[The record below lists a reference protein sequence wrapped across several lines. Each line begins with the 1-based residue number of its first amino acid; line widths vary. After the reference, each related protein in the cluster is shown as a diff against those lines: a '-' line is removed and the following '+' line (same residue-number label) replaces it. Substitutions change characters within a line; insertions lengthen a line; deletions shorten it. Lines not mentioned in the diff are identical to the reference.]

1 MPMSCL
7 LCSLGPGPV
16 SVTFIKHIRFYTKA
30 QGSTPSDWSKEMHG
44 ESCWGSWQG
53 WHTVNLMVGDFWS
66 EFLKCQPRVRSGR
79 AEGSPEVRNCQVQA
93 GEGGGI
99 CLHLSCS
106 SCNPVCL
113 FPVGWRAVW
122 SMDGLQPAPLSAL
135 GWTRAGGAEALEAS
149 PCPPPKPC
157 SGPWCGS
164 GMSSWHARAC
174 AGSCSTGSFPTDSR
188 RCVCALPVSPGSYEL
203 CVTCLMNRCWQ
214 SIYCCCCCQ
223 CVK

>member
-106 SCNPVCL
+106 SCNPERDSNALNTRSQETKTKMFTVSDSWRYLCVYFLWDGVL
-113 FPVGWRAVW
+113 FDPW
-122 SMDGLQPAPLSAL
+122 MDFSQLLSLLLAEPRLEGLKHSKL
-135 GWTRAGGAEALEAS
+135 
-149 PCPPPKPC
+149 
-157 SGPWCGS
+157 
-164 GMSSWHARAC
+164 
-174 AGSCSTGSFPTDSR
+174 
-188 RCVCALPVSPGSYEL
+188 LPVL
-203 CVTCLMNRCWQ
+203 CQNLVLVPAGRENMRWWRMM
-214 SIYCCCCCQ
+214 
-223 CVK
+223 KKR